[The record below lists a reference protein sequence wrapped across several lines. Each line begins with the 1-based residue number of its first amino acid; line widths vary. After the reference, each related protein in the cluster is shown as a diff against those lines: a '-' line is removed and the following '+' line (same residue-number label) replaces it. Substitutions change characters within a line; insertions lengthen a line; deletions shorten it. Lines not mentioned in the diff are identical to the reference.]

1 MHNTL
6 EFCPRPARKET
17 NVPLNKRSKALT
29 YCSNTYTVMH
39 DFFFFQGSLV
49 ILRTQKTVQAGTT
62 VEKVYQLV
70 IAVPQVWLGTKE
82 IVPANGLI
90 KFYPVKN
97 KKKLEPL
104 YSHVLPPKIGEEGFI
119 LSMLILKIADSIFFV
134 LRVRLGNMGVPWGQF
149 SKSIRMELMGF
160 AMILKMCLN
169 VSTIMGI

>member
-1 MHNTL
+1 M
-6 EFCPRPARKET
+6 
-17 NVPLNKRSKALT
+17 
-29 YCSNTYTVMH
+29 
-39 DFFFFQGSLV
+39 

-82 IVPANGLI
+82 IVHANGLI
-90 KFYPVKN
+90 KFYLVKN

-104 YSHVLPPKIGEEGFI
+104 YSHVLAPKIGEEGFI
-119 LSMLILKIADSIFFV
+119 LSMLIPKIADSIFFV

>member
-1 MHNTL
+1 MTL
-6 EFCPRPARKET
+6 TLLSQKKIANFIKTLNVEVGT
-17 NVPLNKRSKALT
+17 NLNHQSQHKI
-29 YCSNTYTVMH
+29 V
-39 DFFFFQGSLV
+39 QGSLV

-62 VEKVYQLV
+62 VEKVLQLV

-82 IVPANGLI
+82 IVHANGLI

-104 YSHVLPPKIGEEGFI
+104 YSHVLKPKIDEEEFI
-119 LSMLILKIADSIFFV
+119 LSMLIPKIAGSIFFA
-134 LRVRLGNMGVPWGQF
+134 LRVRLENMGAPWGQF

-160 AMILKMCLN
+160 AMILKKCLN